1 VHTRPRSWQV
11 AVIASSAL
19 VVAVGCGS
27 PGGSK
32 SPESAPAPAPAAAPA
47 KPPVTLAAAEEPL
60 PPLPYELALPESV
73 RAVLQERFTGDLD
86 QMVKRRLI
94 RAGVSYNRT
103 NYFVDKGRQRGST
116 YDHLKNFEDRLNTVL
131 KTGKLRVHVVFFPMA
146 RDVMLKALADGQLD
160 LAEGQFTITPERRKL
175 VDFSVPYRQNVN
187 EIVVTP
193 PGTPELKSADELS
206 GREVFARK
214 SSSYY
219 QSLLALNQ
227 RLTSAGKPPAAIK
240 DVPENL
246 EDDDLL
252 EMVNSGL
259 LKAIVVDDYLASF
272 WKQVF
277 PKLTLNTSA
286 TLRTGGELGIAF
298 RKNSP
303 VMARAIARYS
313 EQFGT
318 GTTYGNIIRR
328 QYLQDTRFVK
338 NATTEAERRKF
349 DATLSLFRKY
359 GTQYDLDYLLMA
371 AQAYQESQLDQNA
384 KSRVG
389 AIGIMQIM
397 PATGKELGV
406 GDIRQIEPN
415 INGGIKYIRQ
425 IVDTYF
431 EDEPMT
437 PANKVLFAFAAYNAG
452 PNRISQ
458 LRKETERRGLDPN
471 VWFGNVE
478 RIVSAR
484 VGSETVDY
492 VGNIFKYYV
501 AYKLI
506 VEEQERRAGSRSGL
520 AGSQK

>member
-1 VHTRPRSWQV
+1 MPTRPRSCQV
-11 AVIASSAL
+11 AVIAFSAL
-19 VVAVGCGS
+19 AAAVGCGA

-32 SPESAPAPAPAAAPA
+32 TPESAPAPAPAAA
-47 KPPVTLAAAEEPL
+47 KPPALTAAAEEPL
-60 PPLPYELALPESV
+60 PPLPYELALPDSV

-94 RAGVSYNRT
+94 RAGVTYNRT
-103 NYFVDKGRQRGST
+103 NYFVDNGRQRGST

-131 KTGKLRVHVVFFPMA
+131 ETGKLRVHVVFFPMA
-146 RDVMLKALADGQLD
+146 RDMMLKALADGQLD

-175 VDFSVPYRQNVN
+175 VDFGVPYRLNVN

-193 PGTPELKSADELS
+193 PGTPELMSAEDLA

-219 QSLLALNQ
+219 QSLLALNT
-227 RLTSAGKPPAAIK
+227 RLASAGKSPAVIK

-252 EMVNSGL
+252 EMVNAGL
-259 LKAIVVDDYLASF
+259 LKAVVVDDYLALF

-286 TLRTGGELGIAF
+286 TLRTGGELGVAF

-313 EQFGT
+313 EKFGT
-318 GTTYGNIIRR
+318 GTAYGNIIRR

-338 NATTEAERRKF
+338 NATADAERRKF
-349 DATLSLFRKY
+349 DTLLALFRKY
-359 GTQYDLDYLLMA
+359 GRQYQLDYLLMA

-384 KSRVG
+384 KSHVG
-389 AIGIMQIM
+389 AIGVMQIM
-397 PATGKELGV
+397 PATGKELAV
-406 GDIRQIEPN
+406 GDIRQVEPN
-415 INGGIKYIRQ
+415 VHAGIKYIRQ

-431 EDEPMT
+431 GDEPMT
-437 PANKVLFAFAAYNAG
+437 DVNKVLFAFASYNAG

-501 AYKLI
+501 AYKLT
-506 VEEQERRAGSRSGL
+506 VEEQERREGSRSGL